1 MSAGAWSCMHRF
13 FTVSQNTCS
22 GARESTGMHVLDVGY
37 AVCNGVAP
45 AARPMPNRLGYV
57 DRHPT
62 LPRFSFC

>member
-1 MSAGAWSCMHRF
+1 
-13 FTVSQNTCS
+13 
-22 GARESTGMHVLDVGY
+22 MHVLDVGY